1 MFEFDIQTMLHS
13 LLISLLHTMV
23 DGVSSAPS
31 GTDCKEQSPTSG
43 DDKQPF
49 TTII

>member
-1 MFEFDIQTMLHS
+1 MLHS
-13 LLISLLHTMV
+13 LLLSLLHTMV
-23 DGVSSAPS
+23 NSTSSAVPG
-31 GTDCKEQSPTSG
+31 GTDCREQSPTNG

>member
-1 MFEFDIQTMLHS
+1 
-13 LLISLLHTMV
+13 MV
-23 DGVSSAPS
+23 DGVSSAVPS